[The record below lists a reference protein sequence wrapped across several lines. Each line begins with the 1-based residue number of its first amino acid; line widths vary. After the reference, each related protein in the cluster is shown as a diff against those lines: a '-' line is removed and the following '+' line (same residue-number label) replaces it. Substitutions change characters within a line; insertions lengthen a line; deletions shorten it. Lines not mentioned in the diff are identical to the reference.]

1 MTGKVY
7 KRAIELFWQS
17 ESNKG
22 WKYLCT
28 TNAFRTCREAVA
40 DAKATFPKFSIK
52 GNFAKK
58 EKA

>member
-1 MTGKVY
+1 MTFKVY

-40 DAKATFPKFSIK
+40 DAKVTFPQLSIK
-52 GNFAKK
+52 GNFVKRK
-58 EKA
+58 